1 MSIAMD
7 TPQLIIVVLS
17 VLAVIAWVDSWILDR
32 NDDLENQPEQ
42 RTTPLYHGEA
52 MLGVEEF

>member
-1 MSIAMD
+1 MD
-7 TPQLIIVVLS
+7 TPQLIIIVLS
-17 VLAVIAWVDSWILDR
+17 VVTAIVWADSWILGRRDDR
-32 NDDLENQPEQ
+32 EDQPEQ